1 MNPLVDFVVSI
12 IIYSSNPQIDIN
24 MSREGS
30 RVIAHIPLCIVSLY
44 YRPLNGPLFH
54 LDLVLD
60 ENGSHFST
68 DLDAFKPALVSIFDR
83 GIQATHSVP
92 QMERVKLIKV
102 SVLEFI
108 M

>member
-1 MNPLVDFVVSI
+1 MISCAI
-12 IIYSSNPQIDIN
+12 
-24 MSREGS
+24 
-30 RVIAHIPLCIVSLY
+30 

-92 QMERVKLIKV
+92 QMERVWLIIQHLTINNEV
-102 SVLEFI
+102 QALISPHVIMLRISYSVT
-108 M
+108 

>member
-1 MNPLVDFVVSI
+1 MGLEPDHS
-12 IIYSSNPQIDIN
+12 
-24 MSREGS
+24 E
-30 RVIAHIPLCIVSLY
+30 CISHFNC
-44 YRPLNGPLFH
+44 RPLNGPLFH

-92 QMERVKLIKV
+92 QMERVKLIY
-102 SVLEFI
+102 SVTMLI
-108 M
+108 L

>member
-1 MNPLVDFVVSI
+1 MHA
-12 IIYSSNPQIDIN
+12 IYVP
-24 MSREGS
+24 
-30 RVIAHIPLCIVSLY
+30 LY
-44 YRPLNGPLFH
+44 YYYFYCRPLNGPLFH

-92 QMERVKLIKV
+92 QMEKV
-102 SVLEFI
+102 RLPQLTKKSAL
-108 M
+108 